1 LFAASTNKN
10 TSPQRLPTTEDCKG
24 FVDIVTTD
32 WQTLR
37 ALRQLQLEEL
47 AAVLARRRERTGRAR
62 LAGVLFAPVD
72 YGSYSRCIHVH
83 ERLCCLGI
91 TSWPSL
97 HSSQW
102 PTPEAK
108 LRSKEQ
114 EKNNPTSNKEAPRM
128 RNVFTSIS
136 NH

>member
-10 TSPQRLPTTEDCKG
+10 TSPQRLPTTEDCKS
-24 FVDIVTTD
+24 FVDTVTTD
-32 WQTLR
+32 RHTLR
-37 ALRQLQLEEL
+37 ALQQLQLEEL
-47 AAVLARRRERTGRAR
+47 PAVLARREETGRAR

-91 TSWPSL
+91 TSWPLL

-102 PTPEAK
+102 PTPED
-108 LRSKEQ
+108 SIYGE
-114 EKNNPTSNKEAPRM
+114 EKNNPTSNKEATRM
-128 RNVFTSIS
+128 RNTFTSIS